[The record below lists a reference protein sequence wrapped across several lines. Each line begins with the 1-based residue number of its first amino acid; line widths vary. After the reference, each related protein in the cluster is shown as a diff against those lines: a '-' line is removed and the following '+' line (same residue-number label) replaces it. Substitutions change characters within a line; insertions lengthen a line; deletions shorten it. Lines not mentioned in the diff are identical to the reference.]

1 MLDRNNTRWKRPIA
15 HHVAAARARGGS
27 AFTTVGAAAAR
38 PPPKM
43 ALGIKTNYQHRSC
56 RDRHGRSQRGCAR
69 RRPVVRFVN
78 ASGSIQKK
86 SASTTSANVS
96 TLMPIPTSTATDPCA
111 HDTGGD
117 LSPLSTSVHWVRLAI
132 SATPPRAPGARRV
145 LRLEPR
151 LRRPAAVWR
160 IRPLRD
166 NALQPHAA
174 DVLEH
179 GRAVTRQMFNELD
192 GAPLGPADLS
202 PPPG

>member
-1 MLDRNNTRWKRPIA
+1 MEAPDRASRCCSAGSRGIGLYHRRSGCRSTAAKNGAWHQDELPTSKLPGSPRSFSAWLCSPSSCCPLCECKRLN
-15 HHVAAARARGGS
+15 S
-27 AFTTVGAAAAR
+27 
-38 PPPKM
+38 
-43 ALGIKTNYQHRSC
+43 
-56 RDRHGRSQRGCAR
+56 
-69 RRPVVRFVN
+69 
-78 ASGSIQKK
+78 KK

-117 LSPLSTSVHWVRLAI
+117 LSPLSTSVHWNRLAI

-151 LRRPAAVWR
+151 VRRPAAVWR